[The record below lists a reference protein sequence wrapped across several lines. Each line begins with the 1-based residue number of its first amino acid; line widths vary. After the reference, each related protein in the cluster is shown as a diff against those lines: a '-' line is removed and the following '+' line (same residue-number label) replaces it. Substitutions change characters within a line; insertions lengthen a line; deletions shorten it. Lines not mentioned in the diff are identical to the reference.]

1 MPSPAVFANPAS
13 AGDAPGAATLSAE
26 EARALL
32 RTGFERFEKKLIE
45 FTSAALEL
53 TDDLFESTSHIP
65 DGDVEVFRQQRGEW
79 LRQFKAS
86 LSELFERRLA
96 GHRRKGLRPDADAS
110 AAALRVLTP
119 FDHEKQAALTHA
131 GRFLNRFTQ
140 RELAALDLRIGV
152 LLDDVGTR
160 ELDNPFAIPYVL
172 DALGS
177 TSRAVYPNP
186 RVWRPLM
193 ERLLADLTPNF
204 NGLYIALNRML
215 ADHGVLP
222 EIKATLRA
230 RSEHRPADDRDL
242 LATFTQML
250 KDDPQPIP
258 GNIVVPEFASGNS
271 AAPALN
277 FDQRPRTVPA
287 TIAPAP
293 PQMVS
298 ADILAGLAALAAVG
312 GGGAGAGGIGK
323 RRARSRRTRN
333 FPVSTR

>member
-1 MPSPAVFANPAS
+1 MPAPAISSVPTIPSFDGDSANGTRLNPA
-13 AGDAPGAATLSAE
+13 
-26 EARALL
+26 EAQALL
-32 RTGFERFEKKLIE
+32 RTGFERFEKKLME
-45 FTSAALEL
+45 LAGAALEL

-65 DGDVEVFRQQRGEW
+65 DGEVEAFRKQRGAW
-79 LRQFKAS
+79 LDRFRTT
-86 LSELFERRLA
+86 LSGLFERRLA
-96 GHRRKGLRPDADAS
+96 GQRRKGLRPDADAT

-131 GRFLNRFTQ
+131 ARFLNRFTQ

-152 LLDDVGTR
+152 LLEDVGTR

-193 ERLLADLTPNF
+193 ERLLTDLTPNF

-250 KDDPQPIP
+250 RDDPQRIP
-258 GNIVVPEFASGNS
+258 DNIVVPDIAANGV
-271 AAPALN
+271 AAPVLN
-277 FDQRPRTVPA
+277 FDQRPRTAPVVPLA
-287 TIAPAP
+287 VA

-298 ADILAGLAALAAVG
+298 ADILAGLAALAAIG
-312 GGGAGAGGIGK
+312 AGSTGAAGAG
-323 RRARSRRTRN
+323 
-333 FPVSTR
+333 